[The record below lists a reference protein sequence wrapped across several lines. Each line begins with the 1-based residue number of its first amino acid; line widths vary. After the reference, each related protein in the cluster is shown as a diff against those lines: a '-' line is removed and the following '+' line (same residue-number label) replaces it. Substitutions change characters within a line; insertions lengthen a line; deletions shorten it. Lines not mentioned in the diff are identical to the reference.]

1 MRRERVSPLGLARGG
16 RARFRTLLPWLM
28 TVVVPLVLAACN
40 NSKGG
45 SGY

>member
-1 MRRERVSPLGLARGG
+1 MRREAMSLVGLARGG
-16 RARFRTLLPWLM
+16 RARFRTLVPWLM

>member
-1 MRRERVSPLGLARGG
+1 MRYEAMSLVGLAHGG
-16 RARFRTLLPWLM
+16 RARFRTLLPWLL

-40 NSKGG
+40 NGKGG